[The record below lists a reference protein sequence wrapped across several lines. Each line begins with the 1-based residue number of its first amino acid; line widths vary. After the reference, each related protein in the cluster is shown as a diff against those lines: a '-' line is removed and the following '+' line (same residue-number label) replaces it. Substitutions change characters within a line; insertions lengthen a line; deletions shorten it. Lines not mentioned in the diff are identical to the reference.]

1 MLLKKLTPNKILDV
15 LLIPLIAFIFSLKFQ
30 EYFNINLVLI
40 VAMVIY
46 LVREISLETSSYKLQ
61 RLNALDYSLLLVVLF
76 ELLSFTFSTYPPNSF
91 QWLMEICFLFLF
103 YNLVRF
109 NLKHEY
115 QRVAL
120 YIFITLCAL
129 CLAYLGI
136 LNLIR
141 LQQRLSSLGYTDLTD
156 FRNLIWFLNPVG
168 ISIGEWV
175 TVLFVMLPFP
185 VILFIKYRQK
195 LWVRIVTLAC
205 VVAIVFT
212 ISITFIRGAYIAL
225 AAYFV
230 IGTILFYVYK
240 IFPLKKIL
248 LFNVVVLGLLVICM
262 LPFARP
268 AITTLSIL
276 KTASQSRSLE
286 ARRSIW
292 KNSLDI
298 VKQHPIL
305 GIGANNFAMQY
316 VAYNDSGSD
325 SAFVIRPFNYFL
337 HILIEKGIVGLVVYL
352 LLLVSFFW
360 VSHRKVKRLKGD
372 VYRASVVICF
382 MTAYATILV
391 RDLSESSILA
401 NRGVTILLW
410 FMFANNARLDD

>member
-1 MLLKKLTPNKILDV
+1 MLLKTLTPNKVLDV
-15 LLIPLIAFIFSLKFQ
+15 LLIPLIAFIFSLKLQ

-40 VAMVIY
+40 VAMLIY
-46 LVREISLETSSYKLQ
+46 LVREISLENSSYKFQ

-76 ELLSFTFSTYPPNSF
+76 ELLSFIFSTYPPNSF

-120 YIFITLCAL
+120 YIFITLWAL
-129 CLAYLGI
+129 ALSYLGVF
-136 LNLIR
+136 NLIR
-141 LQQRLSSLGYTDLTD
+141 LQQRFSSLGYTDLTD

-185 VILFIKYRQK
+185 VILFIKYRQW
-195 LWVRIVTLAC
+195 LWARIVTLGC

-212 ISITFIRGAYIAL
+212 IAITFIRGAYIAL

-230 IGTILFYVYK
+230 IGTVLFSVYK

-248 LFNVVVLGLLVICM
+248 LFNSVILGLLVVCM
-262 LPFARP
+262 LPLGRP

-276 KTASQSRSLE
+276 KTTSQARSLE

-298 VKQHPIL
+298 VKQHPLL

-325 SAFVIRPFNYFL
+325 GAFVIRPFNYFL
-337 HILIEKGIVGLVVYL
+337 HILSRR
-352 LLLVSFFW
+352 VS
-360 VSHRKVKRLKGD
+360 
-372 VYRASVVICF
+372 SV
-382 MTAYATILV
+382 
-391 RDLSESSILA
+391 
-401 NRGVTILLW
+401 
-410 FMFANNARLDD
+410 